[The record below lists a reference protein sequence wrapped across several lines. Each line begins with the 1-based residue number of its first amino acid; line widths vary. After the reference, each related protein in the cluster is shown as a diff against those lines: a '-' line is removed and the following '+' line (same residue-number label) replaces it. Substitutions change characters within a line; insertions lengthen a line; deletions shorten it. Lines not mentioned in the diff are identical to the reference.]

1 MIRLIVSDI
10 DGTLVPEGV
19 SYINPEYLDVIR
31 ELTDMGV
38 QFAVAS
44 GRQVSSIDAVFHEIG
59 NRIYYLSDNGAYIQ
73 RDEKALKEVCMA
85 REDVKELLLDLQR
98 IPEHHVLLSAKE
110 GYYTD
115 DKSSDFHNLVFE
127 QYKGVGSVVDKLEAY
142 ADACIKVSLYYE
154 KGAMMLYDLLDKRW
168 KDRLQIYI
176 SGARWIDI
184 NAQGVSKGNAVHWIQ
199 KQYGITPEET
209 VVFGDNFND
218 ISMMERSKRSYASVL
233 SHPDIKKAA
242 DYEVA
247 SYEVD
252 GVLQVL
258 KQIAEEIRN
267 EK

>member
-1 MIRLIVSDI
+1 
-10 DGTLVPEGV
+10 
-19 SYINPEYLDVIR
+19 
-31 ELTDMGV
+31 
-38 QFAVAS
+38 
-44 GRQVSSIDAVFHEIG
+44 
-59 NRIYYLSDNGAYIQ
+59 
-73 RDEKALKEVCMA
+73 
-85 REDVKELLLDLQR
+85 
-98 IPEHHVLLSAKE
+98 
-110 GYYTD
+110 
-115 DKSSDFHNLVFE
+115 
-127 QYKGVGSVVDKLEAY
+127 
-142 ADACIKVSLYYE
+142 
-154 KGAMMLYDLLDKRW
+154 MMLYDLLDKRW

>member
-1 MIRLIVSDI
+1 M
-10 DGTLVPEGV
+10 
-19 SYINPEYLDVIR
+19 
-31 ELTDMGV
+31 
-38 QFAVAS
+38 
-44 GRQVSSIDAVFHEIG
+44 
-59 NRIYYLSDNGAYIQ
+59 
-73 RDEKALKEVCMA
+73 
-85 REDVKELLLDLQR
+85 
-98 IPEHHVLLSAKE
+98 
-110 GYYTD
+110 
-115 DKSSDFHNLVFE
+115 
-127 QYKGVGSVVDKLEAY
+127 VDKLEAY